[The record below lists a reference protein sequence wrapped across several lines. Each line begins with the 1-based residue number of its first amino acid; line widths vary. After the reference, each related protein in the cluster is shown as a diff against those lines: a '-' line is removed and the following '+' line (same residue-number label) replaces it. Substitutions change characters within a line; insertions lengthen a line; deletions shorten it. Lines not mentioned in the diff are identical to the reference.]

1 MNEYT
6 FQYLFF
12 LFRFYKCSP
21 NYKSDTQLMG
31 GDEGRD
37 TFKEIKEV
45 VDSLD
50 IWITVNKTN

>member
-1 MNEYT
+1 MGVR
-6 FQYLFF
+6 QII
-12 LFRFYKCSP
+12 
-21 NYKSDTQLMG
+21 KSDTQLMG